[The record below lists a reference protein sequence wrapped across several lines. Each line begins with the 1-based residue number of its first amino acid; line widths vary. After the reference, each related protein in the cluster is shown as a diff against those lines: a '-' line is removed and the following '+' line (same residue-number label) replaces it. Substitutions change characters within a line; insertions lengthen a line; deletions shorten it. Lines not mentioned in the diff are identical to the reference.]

1 MAAMACIQVTAYN
14 SSVLTMLRINLESK
28 MMRVYE
34 NLMDVEDLS
43 FKLELVE
50 SKALSSRNSSAN
62 VLRHY
67 I

>member
-14 SSVLTMLRINLESK
+14 SVLTMLRINLESK

-62 VLRHY
+62 DCA
-67 I
+67 II

>member
-1 MAAMACIQVTAYN
+1 MHGSNGMYTSYCLQFSFNHATHF
-14 SSVLTMLRINLESK
+14 ESK

-50 SKALSSRNSSAN
+50 SKAFSSRNSSAN
-62 VLRHY
+62 DCA
-67 I
+67 II